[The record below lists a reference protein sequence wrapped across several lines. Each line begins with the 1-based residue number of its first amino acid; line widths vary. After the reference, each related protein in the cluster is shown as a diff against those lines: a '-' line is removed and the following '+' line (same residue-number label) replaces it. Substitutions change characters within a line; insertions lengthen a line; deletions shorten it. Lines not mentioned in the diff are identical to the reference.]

1 MREGCTERF
10 DCNTCSFAS
19 QSETEQ
25 LTSIC
30 NKKKWSLATGDIIIE
45 KSLKGCN
52 VLKRW
57 HGSITVTVSL
67 SLSEWWD
74 KYYTVRKSLVNW
86 KNVYKLTMVCGD
98 PNTVLHGTICTRII

>member
-1 MREGCTERF
+1 MREGYTQRF

-52 VLKRW
+52 VLKR
-57 HGSITVTVSL
+57 
-67 SLSEWWD
+67 
-74 KYYTVRKSLVNW
+74 
-86 KNVYKLTMVCGD
+86 
-98 PNTVLHGTICTRII
+98 